1 MFVRREVLE
10 KTRRAEKAWKFESGE
25 EGKMAGGENQI
36 TRKETTKGRKNEEKR
51 KDVDCRRKLEQC
63 VKRESS
69 RAEENAIEEG
79 K

>member
-1 MFVRREVLE
+1 ME
-10 KTRRAEKAWKFESGE
+10 KTRKAEKALGFESRE
-25 EGKMAGGENQI
+25 EGKMVGGENQI
-36 TRKETTKGRKNEEKR
+36 TRKETAERRKNEEKR
-51 KDVDCRRKLEQC
+51 KGVDCRRKLEQR